1 VRGNAVALE
10 YAFHLNAIFPRLYFM
25 GVSVAITGGI
35 AGGKSLFAECLQR
48 LGVEVLDADDVVHA
62 LEASGGGAVE
72 PIRRRFGEAVI
83 APDGSV
89 CRDALAKIV
98 FADPVAREDLNGLLH
113 PMVRQAIDEW
123 RKRPGPSDIKAVV
136 IPLLFEAGWEDD
148 WDRVICVSSHTQT
161 QIDRLMRFR
170 GLSAEQAHQRLDAQ
184 LPIAEKAARAH
195 QTVDNNAGTEWLAEE
210 AKRIYRLL
218 MEKSGNE

>member
-1 VRGNAVALE
+1 
-10 YAFHLNAIFPRLYFM
+10 
-25 GVSVAITGGI
+25 
-35 AGGKSLFAECLQR
+35 
-48 LGVEVLDADDVVHA
+48 
-62 LEASGGGAVE
+62 
-72 PIRRRFGEAVI
+72 
-83 APDGSV
+83 V
-89 CRDALAKIV
+89 CRDALAEIV
-98 FADPVAREDLNGLLH
+98 FADPAARRDLNGLLH

-123 RKRPGPSDIKAVV
+123 RKRPGTSDVQAVV

-170 GLSAEQAHQRLDAQ
+170 GLSAEQARQRLDAQ

-195 QTVDNNAGTEWLAEE
+195 LTVDNNASTEWLAQE

-218 MEKSGNE
+218 YGEIRE